1 MRLKASL
8 LLGFALIF
16 GGLAAYLVNQLLSS
30 QVSEPTA
37 AAAVAL
43 PMQAVVVASVDLP
56 IGTSLQANHFRL
68 VDVPLEAAPAGSF
81 ATIDDLLKDQPSVV
95 NSAIAAGEV
104 VLPGRLSTG
113 YIRKGLTT
121 RIPDGLRAISIPVTA
136 VRGVGGFVLPGD
148 KVDVLHTTSVGRRDE
163 QPVTRTLLQ
172 DVIVLGVDQLSSE
185 NEEEPV
191 VVNVITLLS
200 TLEQAK
206 KLTLAQQAGTLTLAL
221 RNGTDKIDD
230 QSNTIALNN
239 LWSFD
244 NTDGAAPAASSMRIA
259 RVPRNRSVE
268 VIRGLDVNKQVVS
281 TTGDAL
287 VSN

>member
-1 MRLKASL
+1 MRMKASL

-16 GGLAAYLVNQLLSS
+16 GGLAAWLVNQLISS
-30 QVSEPTA
+30 QVSVPTV
-37 AAAVAL
+37 AVAL
-43 PMQAVVVASVDLP
+43 PMQTVVVSSVDLP
-56 IGTSLQANHFRL
+56 IGTNLQRSHFRL
-68 VDVPLEAAPAGSF
+68 VDLPLEAAPAGSF
-81 ATIDDLLKDQPSVV
+81 AAVDDLLKDQPSVV
-95 NSAIAAGEV
+95 NSAILAGEV

-113 YIRKGLTT
+113 YTRKGLTT
-121 RIPDGLRAISIPVTA
+121 RIPDGHRAISIPVNA

-148 KVDVLHTTSVGRRDE
+148 RVDVLHTTAVGRRDE

-185 NEEEPV
+185 VEEEPV
-191 VVNVITLLS
+191 VVNVVTLLA
-200 TLEQAK
+200 TPEQTK

-244 NTDGAAPAASSMRIA
+244 NADGAATLSSSTRVA
-259 RVPRNRSVE
+259 RVSRNRSIE
-268 VIRGLDVNKQVVS
+268 VIRGLDVNKQVVA
-281 TTGDAL
+281 TAADTL